1 MKPQICAMFRAR
13 SGGLGPNSDSNGCVS
28 IKNYDAF
35 LYPCL
40 KHVIKQLAA
49 VTRLE

>member
-1 MKPQICAMFRAR
+1 MRPQICAMLRAR
-13 SGGLGPNSDSNGCVS
+13 SGGLGPNSDSSGCVS

-35 LYPCL
+35 LHPFL

-49 VTRLE
+49 LTRLE

>member
-13 SGGLGPNSDSNGCVS
+13 SGGLGPNSDANGCVS

-35 LYPCL
+35 LHL

>member
-1 MKPQICAMFRAR
+1 
-13 SGGLGPNSDSNGCVS
+13 VS

-35 LYPCL
+35 LQAYL